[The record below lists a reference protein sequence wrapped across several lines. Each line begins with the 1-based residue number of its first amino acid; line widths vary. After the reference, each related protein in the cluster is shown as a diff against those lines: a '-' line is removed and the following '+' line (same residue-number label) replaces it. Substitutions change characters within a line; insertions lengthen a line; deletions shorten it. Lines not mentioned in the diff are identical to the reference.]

1 MHICCSLVSLL
12 LDTPLRSD
20 LPELHNDHRIGRV
33 TGRSSETHAAQRGGQ
48 EGLAARVPSG
58 CPEGPNSGYETRPT
72 EALPVC
78 TRRRI
83 QERPQQYWGSKT

>member
-48 EGLAARVPSG
+48 EGLAARVP
-58 CPEGPNSGYETRPT
+58 EGPNSGYETRPT